1 MSILIMTPQDI
12 MDCNIE
18 QLTRLK
24 NIYKWIYSN
33 YENFKKSYKNQFVA
47 VKDTKY
53 FDNDSNLE
61 RLVEKLK
68 LSNVNDLIAIE
79 FIHP

>member
-1 MSILIMTPQDI
+1 MTPQDI
-12 MDCNIE
+12 MDCNMDE
-18 QLTRLK
+18 LTRLK
-24 NIYKWIYSN
+24 DSYKWIYSN
-33 YENFKKSYKNQFVA
+33 YETFKKSYKNQFIA

-61 RLVEKLK
+61 RLVERLN
-68 LSNVNDLIAIE
+68 LSNINDLIAIE

>member
-1 MSILIMTPQDI
+1 MTPQDI

-18 QLTRLK
+18 ELTRLK
-24 NIYKWIYSN
+24 NNYKWIYSN

-68 LSNVNDLIAIE
+68 ISNVKDLIAIE

>member
-18 QLTRLK
+18 ELTRLK
-24 NIYKWIYSN
+24 NNYKWIYSN
-33 YENFKKSYKNQFVA
+33 YENFKKSYNNQFVA